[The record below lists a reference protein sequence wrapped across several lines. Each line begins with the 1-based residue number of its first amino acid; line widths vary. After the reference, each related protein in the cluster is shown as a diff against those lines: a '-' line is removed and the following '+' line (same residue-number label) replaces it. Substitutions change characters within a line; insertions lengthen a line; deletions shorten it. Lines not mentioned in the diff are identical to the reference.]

1 MPEPLLEVRDLET
14 RFFLRKGVL
23 TAVDRV
29 SFQLEER
36 QTLGIVG
43 ETGSGKSVL
52 ALSLMRLVPQPP
64 GRITNGQVLFKG
76 EDLLTK
82 TEPEMRSYRGS
93 RISMIFQ
100 EPMVALNPA
109 YTVGDQVAE
118 GYVVHEGLRK
128 KEAYER
134 AEDMLNKVG
143 HPQSSGSGS
152 TAIPTSSAAACASA
166 S

>member
-1 MPEPLLEVRDLET
+1 MPEPLLDVRDLET

-29 SFQLEER
+29 SFRLEER

-64 GRITNGQVLFKG
+64 GRITRGQVLFEG
-76 EDLLTK
+76 EDLLAK
-82 TEPEMRSYRGS
+82 TEQEMRSYRGS

-109 YTVGDQVAE
+109 YTVGDQVARVTE
-118 GYVVHEGLRK
+118 PAPAMTEM
-128 KEAYER
+128 R
-134 AEDMLNKVG
+134 APYTTREKMSRPKVSVPKG
-143 HPQSSGSGS
+143 WSAESGASRAVRSTSSGS
-152 TAIPTSSAAACASA
+152 
-166 S
+166 

>member
-1 MPEPLLEVRDLET
+1 MPEPLLDVRDLET

-29 SFQLEER
+29 SFQLQER

-82 TEPEMRSYRGS
+82 TEPEMRSFRGS

-118 GYVVHEGLRK
+118 GYVIHEGLRK
-128 KEAYER
+128 REAYER

-143 HPQSSGSGS
+143 IPNPRSGS
-152 TAIPTSSAAACASA
+152 TATPTSSAAACASG